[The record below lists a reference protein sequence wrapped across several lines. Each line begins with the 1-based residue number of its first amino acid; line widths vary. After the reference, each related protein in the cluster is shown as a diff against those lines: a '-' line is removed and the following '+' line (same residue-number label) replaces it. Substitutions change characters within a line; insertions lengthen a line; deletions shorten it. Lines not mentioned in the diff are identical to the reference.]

1 MRNSVQSDLKYINI
15 INISETLY
23 LFYSTGLDT
32 LEYIDSTYKN
42 FIIMYVNQH
51 LLYGTTLKY
60 LSVGEFFIN
69 SLTIFIN
76 GIRET
81 MTSSTVIMYAI
92 FGMFIFS
99 EIMVFST
106 FIWGFF
112 HFRLSNPVMIIE
124 VNLEAFLQIS
134 DVLNAGSILI
144 SLILQRIEE
153 RGYFEVDY
161 MLERLILIGFIFLS
175 FQGDEYSLV
184 KSYINNHWVTLYFN
198 VLTGLHS
205 LHVYVGG
212 IFALMQAFASENC
225 GCQKDEDFNAGMYW
239 HFVEI
244 IWIALTMLLFLL

>member
-1 MRNSVQSDLKYINI
+1 M
-15 INISETLY
+15 
-23 LFYSTGLDT
+23 
-32 LEYIDSTYKN
+32 
-42 FIIMYVNQH
+42 IMYMNQH

-60 LSVGEFFIN
+60 LSVGEFFMN
-69 SLTIFIN
+69 SLSIFIN
-76 GIRET
+76 GVREV
-81 MTSSTVIMYAI
+81 MTSSAMVMYAI

-99 EIMVFST
+99 EVMVFST

-112 HFRLSNPVMIIE
+112 HFRLSNPIMIIE

-153 RGYFEVDY
+153 RSYFEVDH
-161 MLERLILIGFIFLS
+161 MMEKLLLVGFLFLS
-175 FQGDEYSLV
+175 FQGDEYSLI

-205 LHVYVGG
+205 FHVYMGSV
-212 IFALMQAFASENC
+212 FALVQTFAFEDG
-225 GCQKDEDFNAGMYW
+225 GCQKDDDFNAGIYW